1 MKNRIVHVYLLG
13 FLFLSVIACKKEEE
27 ARPNPNPLVQ
37 DIYVID
43 KVYDYRQNLIAE
55 YLYDSSNRVIQR
67 KSQDPINNSS
77 SDYFFEY
84 DQDKLVNI
92 KYDDHNFP
100 QFNHDIRLNYDVA
113 GRLISQET
121 IQYARVISKI
131 IYQYDIQNRVVS
143 FYNDS
148 NLHYYFFYYNDKGD
162 IAYSMH
168 VMDVSNNPFYQGKDT
183 IQLYRYF
190 KYDAQLKPEVMQTHL
205 FQMEILPYFGTEA
218 TEERALSAHNMTEF
232 VNGTKW
238 IYTYNEQGLPATIE
252 TIWKDVVTE
261 EPMMLRMV
269 YRKL

>member
-1 MKNRIVHVYLLG
+1 MKNRFLHIYLIGIL
-13 FLFLSVIACKKEEE
+13 LLLVIACNKEEAE
-27 ARPNPNPLVQ
+27 QPNPNPNLHA
-37 DIYVID
+37 IYVID
-43 KVYDYRQNLIAE
+43 KVYDYNQNLIAE
-55 YLYDSSNRVIQR
+55 YLYDSSNHIIQR
-67 KSQDPINNSS
+67 KTQDPINNSS

-121 IQYARVISKI
+121 IQFSRVISKI
-131 IYQYDIQNRVVS
+131 NYQYDIQNRVVS

-218 TEERALSAHNMTEF
+218 TEEKALSAHNMSEF

-238 IYTYNEQGLPATIE
+238 FYTYNEQGLPATIE
-252 TIWKDVVTE
+252 TKWKDIITD
-261 EPMMLRMV
+261 EPMLLRIV